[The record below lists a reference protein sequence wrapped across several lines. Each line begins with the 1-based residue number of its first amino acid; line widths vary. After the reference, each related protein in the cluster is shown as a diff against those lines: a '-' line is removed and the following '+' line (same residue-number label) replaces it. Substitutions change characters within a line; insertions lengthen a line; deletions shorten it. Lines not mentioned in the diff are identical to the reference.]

1 MFFTKR
7 PPKPLPQRRWRWS
20 LRSSF
25 WLHSLLVSLVVT
37 ELLLVVAPM
46 PVAPPPQQIALQ
58 APPLSEP
65 RAAEGV
71 EIEAF
76 TPNTEHWLADEA
88 ISTRELEA
96 AQEDPRWAVL
106 TEGELD
112 SRSPAEQAAAS
123 DFVAER
129 MRQEIAAAEKH
140 SSEDNLQRLENLTG
154 QLNDVATEQSVKDV
168 TAQLSKLL
176 GTAPR
181 ATEPAKEPVAGD
193 FDFDTAQLHDV
204 RREMLADGT
213 FKYTAVLL
221 DSAGRTTDSEMPAAE
236 GESAYK
242 TFELIKSN
250 PLLERVYRGV
260 VMSLLEKML
269 KPK

>member
-7 PPKPLPQRRWRWS
+7 LPQPLHQRRLRWS
-20 LRSSF
+20 LRSSLL
-25 WLHSLLVSLVVT
+25 LHLLIVAFVAT
-37 ELLLVVAPM
+37 ELLLIVAPL
-46 PVAPPPQQIALQ
+46 PVAPPQQIALQ

-65 RAAEGV
+65 PAVEAV
-71 EIEAF
+71 EIDAF
-76 TPNTEHWLADEA
+76 TPHSEHWLAEEA
-88 ISTRELEA
+88 ISTRDIEA

-106 TEGELD
+106 TDGDLET
-112 SRSPAEQAAAS
+112 RSAAEQAAAGT
-123 DFVAER
+123 FVAER
-129 MRQEIAAAEKH
+129 VMRSIKEAEQH
-140 SSEDNLQRLENLTG
+140 SSADNLQRLENLTG
-154 QLNDVATEQSVKDV
+154 QLNDVATEESVKEV

-176 GTAPR
+176 GTSQR
-181 ATEPAKEPVAGD
+181 ATEPSKEPVAGE
-193 FDFDTAQLHDV
+193 FDLDTAQLHDV
-204 RREMLADGT
+204 RREMLEDGT

-221 DSAGRTTDSEMPAAE
+221 DSAGRTMDSPMPAEE